1 MKVKLLKM
9 TKETPKI
16 PAIDTKSPTKRV
28 ETSNVK
34 NKTLVNGLLWV
45 KSMKVKLLK
54 ITEETPKF
62 LQ

>member
-1 MKVKLLKM
+1 M
-9 TKETPKI
+9 TKEIPKI
-16 PAIDTKSPTKRV
+16 PAIEAKSPTKRV

-45 KSMKVKLLK
+45 KSMKVKLFK
-54 ITEETPKF
+54 TTEETPKC

>member
-1 MKVKLLKM
+1 M

-28 ETSNVK
+28 ENSTIK

-45 KSMKVKLLK
+45 KSMKVKPLK
-54 ITEETPKF
+54 ITEETPKC

>member
-9 TKETPKI
+9 TEETPKI

-28 ETSNVK
+28 ETSAIK

-45 KSMKVKLLK
+45 KSMKGKLLK
-54 ITEETPKF
+54 MTEETPKC

>member
-1 MKVKLLKM
+1 M

-16 PAIDTKSPTKRV
+16 PAKSPTKRV